1 MTRALIV
8 IDVQEEYFP
17 GGLMPLWQPEAVEVR
32 IVDGISRLRKAG
44 DRVILIRHVAIESG
58 SPFAIGGAGVAIRPA
73 ILASAGEAA
82 IVAKSVPDAF
92 QDTGLA
98 SHLDGVDT
106 LLLCGMMTQ
115 NCVVFTALSDAAV
128 RYDVRVAG
136 DWCTAPTEQVHRIA
150 LRALASKVTVVEGA
164 SL

>member
-17 GGLMPLWQPEAVEVR
+17 GGLMPLWQPEAVEAR
-32 IVDGISRLRKAG
+32 IVAGMARVRQAG
-44 DRVILIRHVAIESG
+44 DRVLLIRHVAIESG
-58 SPFAIGGAGVAIRPA
+58 GPFAIGGAGVAIRSA
-73 ILASAGEAA
+73 ILAAAGDAA
-82 IVAKSVPDAF
+82 IVPKSVPDAF
-92 QDTGLA
+92 QDTDLV

-115 NCVVFTALSDAAV
+115 NCVVFTALSHAAAG
-128 RYDVRVAG
+128 YDVRVIG

-150 LRALASKVTVVEGA
+150 LRALASKVEVIYGD